1 MTGAA
6 DDIVAWTVGVGL
18 EGLGQADLLA
28 GYCERLVDAGVPLWR
43 ASMGADTL
51 HPLNAAQG
59 HRWLIGKGVRE
70 EFYDRAPTPK
80 GRGSGGR
87 ARGTG

>member
-1 MTGAA
+1 M
-6 DDIVAWTVGVGL
+6 
-18 EGLGQADLLA
+18 
-28 GYCERLVDAGVPLWR
+28 RGVPLWR

-70 EFYDRAPTPK
+70 EFYGPRAHA
-80 GRGSGGR
+80 GREAGVAAEPVVLDDQER
-87 ARGTG
+87 